1 MTTKNSC
8 CFGKFDTRP
17 QCRNCRYRA
26 SCRYYT
32 ANPVSDS
39 PGGGCVSYESI
50 ADWCREAADPSPAP
64 GEGEPE
70 ACELIGIDKLAEF
83 FRYLLNLDKY
93 TLEVLRMIFP
103 ADGSSGVCSVSDI
116 ARQRGCTR
124 QAAHHKIL
132 NIIKEHPELTRLF
145 SLTLRHLPRDRRR
158 YAAV

>member
-1 MTTKNSC
+1 MTTKNNC

-17 QCRNCRYRA
+17 ECRNCRYRV
-26 SCRYYT
+26 SCKYYT
-32 ANPVSDS
+32 GNPV
-39 PGGGCVSYESI
+39 PNCPEGNCVSYESI
-50 ADWCREAADPSPAP
+50 ANWCQEAADPAPVP
-64 GEGEPE
+64 GEDDPAER
-70 ACELIGIDKLAEF
+70 ELIGIDKLAEF

-93 TLEVLRMIFP
+93 TLEILRMLFP
-103 ADGSSGVCSVSDI
+103 ADGSTGVCSVSDI